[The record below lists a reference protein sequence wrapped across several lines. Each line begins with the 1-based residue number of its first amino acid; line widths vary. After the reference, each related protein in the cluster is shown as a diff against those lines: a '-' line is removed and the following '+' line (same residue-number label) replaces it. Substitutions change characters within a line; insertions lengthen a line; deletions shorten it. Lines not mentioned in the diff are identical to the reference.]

1 MNRNG
6 GEGKIW
12 REKSEDK
19 QREKKIIKEGN
30 GNGIWIFAAGRK
42 QGDWDKKQET
52 IKLKWHKA

>member
-30 GNGIWIFAAGRK
+30 GNGI
-42 QGDWDKKQET
+42 
-52 IKLKWHKA
+52 